1 MKKIHFDPGH
11 GKKGNPGDPGAVN
24 EKEGLIE
31 SDIVLDIAKRVHR
44 YLDENYQGFVV
55 QYTRTDDTFL
65 SLSAR
70 SKKAN
75 DWGADVFVSFHI
87 NAAGGS
93 GFESFIHP
101 NASKGSVALQNM
113 INQRAIPT
121 AAKHGLGEHGIAY
134 KKGNLAVLRLTHMPA
149 VLTETCFLDNA
160 KDIAL
165 LKNDDFLHD
174 MAVSYAI
181 SIAEYLG
188 LQKIEKAPNKASVA
202 PDKGKVQ
209 MVKIIHKDKK
219 DPLAVHNIA
228 SFSQKSVVGHVKEG
242 EAFTIKRL
250 IENKEGR
257 FYELASG
264 LYITASPKYVKVIYK

>member
-1 MKKIHFDPGH
+1 
-11 GKKGNPGDPGAVN
+11 
-24 EKEGLIE
+24 
-31 SDIVLDIAKRVHR
+31 
-44 YLDENYQGFVV
+44 
-55 QYTRTDDTFL
+55 
-65 SLSAR
+65 
-70 SKKAN
+70 
-75 DWGADVFVSFHI
+75 
-87 NAAGGS
+87 
-93 GFESFIHP
+93 
-101 NASKGSVALQNM
+101 
-113 INQRAIPT
+113 
-121 AAKHGLGEHGIAY
+121 
-134 KKGNLAVLRLTHMPA
+134 MPA